1 MSEVHKSLGTL
12 QELFGIANPKTAPIL
27 KKAHKLILSLHPEAI
42 VTPRLGEKSISYGFG
57 PKKNT
62 ESYCCLMPFKE
73 HVNLGFFFGVNID
86 PDGSLDGTGANM
98 RHLKISSVAELAS
111 PRVTNVHQGSAQGA
125 KGRPRP
131 LVDSQ

>member
-1 MSEVHKSLGTL
+1 MSEVHESLGTL
-12 QELFGIANPKTAPIL
+12 QELFGIANPKMAPIV

-42 VTPRLGEKSISYGFG
+42 VTPRLGERSISYGFG

-62 ESYCCLMPFKE
+62 ESYCYLMPFKE

-111 PRVTNVHQGSAQGA
+111 PRVTKFIKAALKERKGA
-125 KGRPRP
+125 LGR
-131 LVDSQ
+131 